1 MINSKFQIVN
11 SLLIRG
17 GLVISYKIKLYT
29 NNNILK
35 TVK

>member
-1 MINSKFQIVN
+1 MVNSKFQNVN

-17 GLVISYKIKLYT
+17 LVISYKIRLYT